1 MVAWLLLMLVLL
13 MAWSPLPT
21 DNALSPKNISASEDI
36 FRCVLF
42 LTSLS
47 IICFS
52 ALLEM
57 IIPHLYHQD
66 PACTPLQG
74 GCWQPQWNHAQL
86 HYTGGWPVYF
96 FKCDSLQ
103 ITKSLD
109 LHYTGEW
116 SASHLDSLKPL
127 SLPGVG
133 RQPCSGAKVARPSS
147 RGTGTW
153 PVEDE

>member
-1 MVAWLLLMLVLL
+1 M
-13 MAWSPLPT
+13 
-21 DNALSPKNISASEDI
+21 
-36 FRCVLF
+36 
-42 LTSLS
+42 TSLGAGAADGLES
-47 IICFS
+47 TPHGQRTESEEHLCFWRYFS
-52 ALLEM
+52 LCFIFDITVNYMFHCIVRNDNPPPVSSRSCLYSLARRLLTTSVESRTAAL
-57 IIPHLYHQD
+57 YR
-66 PACTPLQG
+66 
-74 GCWQPQWNHAQL
+74 
-86 HYTGGWPVYF
+86 GGWPVDF

-133 RQPCSGAKVARPSS
+133 RRPCSGAKVARPSS